1 MEHPSLANSDRNT
14 LETYCTLF
22 ELDWRG
28 DKTIA
33 SQDKWLCTNPVY
45 LEPTVDEPTG
55 TVDKAEAIKMLNK
68 AGVEYLGPLTKKMF
82 ELS

>member
-14 LETYCTLF
+14 LETYCSLF

-28 DKTIA
+28 DKSIA
-33 SQDKWLCTNPVY
+33 SQEKILCTNPVY
-45 LEPTVDEPTG
+45 MEPTSDDTPT
-55 TVDKAEAIKMLNK
+55 TIDAAEAIKMLNK

-82 ELS
+82 DLS